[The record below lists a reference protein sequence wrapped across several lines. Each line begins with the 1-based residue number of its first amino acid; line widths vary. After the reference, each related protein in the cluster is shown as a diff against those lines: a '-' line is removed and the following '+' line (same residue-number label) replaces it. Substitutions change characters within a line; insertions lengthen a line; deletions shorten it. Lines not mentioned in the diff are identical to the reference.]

1 MTCAVPRGAPA
12 TLSRSSSGRP
22 IPRPNGSELA
32 RGRHSSYP
40 DNYPVDVKFGVV
52 VDVEAS
58 RSIRQAEVGAAG
70 TMIERTE
77 DRFGLKPERRAADTA
92 YGSGLC
98 GGEVVDG
105 GPLGGRRR

>member
-32 RGRHSSYP
+32 RGRHSSHP
-40 DNYPVDVKFGVV
+40 HNYPVDVKFGVV

-92 YGSGLC
+92 HRRG
-98 GGEVVDG
+98 
-105 GPLGGRRR
+105 LGGGVRAAPRTVR